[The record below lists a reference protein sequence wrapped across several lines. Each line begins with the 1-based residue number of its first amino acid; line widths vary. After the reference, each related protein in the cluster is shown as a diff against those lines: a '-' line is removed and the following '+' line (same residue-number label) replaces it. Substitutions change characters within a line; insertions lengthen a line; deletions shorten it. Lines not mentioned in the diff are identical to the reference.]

1 MLRVLFAGT
10 PTFAVPTLDAL
21 LHDSNICVEYVLT
34 QPDRRSGRG
43 QHLSESA
50 VKKYA
55 LQAGIPVRQPK
66 TLKDPNEIQWIK
78 EKNFDAMV
86 VVAYGQILTTEV

>member
-10 PTFAVPTLDAL
+10 PKFAVPTLDAL

-43 QHLSESA
+43 QRLSESA

-55 LQAGIPVRQPK
+55 LQAGIPVKQPK

-78 EKNFDAMV
+78 EKECNCS
-86 VVAYGQILTTEV
+86 IPLRPI